1 MAIVRSP
8 LVAVTPGGL
17 AAVFVDLARRRV
29 RADARPWLEQA
40 LASTAGNDM
49 DGLESAFASAA
60 RYLRREALAPDAAE
74 RALLGSLGV
83 DWPLD
88 GWQTDE
94 LGRVALLLD
103 VAHRVEAAELDR
115 LVETLWARGDNRQ
128 RQAVVRALPLLP
140 APEGW
145 LLVALDA
152 ARSSVRPLFEA
163 IACDNPYP
171 ATRFHEIHFN
181 ELVLKCLGADLPL
194 ERVVGLGARATGA
207 LTREVTTYA
216 AARRAAGRA
225 LPPELWRLAA
235 APAPAPVI

>member
-1 MAIVRSP
+1 MSGILGPAP
-8 LVAVTPGGL
+8 L
-17 AAVFVDLARRRV
+17 AAAFVDLAQRRV
-29 RADARPWLEQA
+29 RADARAWLEQA
-40 LASTAGNDM
+40 LAGAAGGDAGRVA
-49 DGLESAFASAA
+49 DAFAGAA
-60 RYLRREALAPDAAE
+60 RHLRRGALALDAAE
-74 RALLGSLGV
+74 RSVLGSLGV

-103 VAHRVEAAELDR
+103 TAHRVAAVELDR
-115 LVETLWARGDNRQ
+115 LVESLWARGDNRE

-140 APEGW
+140 APERW
-145 LLVALDA
+145 LVVALEA

-194 ERVVGLGARATGA
+194 ERVVGLGGRATAA
-207 LTREVTTYA
+207 LTRDVATYA
-216 AARRAAGRA
+216 AARRAAGRSVR
-225 LPPELWRLAA
+225 PELWRF
-235 APAPAPVI
+235 APAPAPTA

>member
-1 MAIVRSP
+1 MVSDNVGPAP
-8 LVAVTPGGL
+8 LAAAFVGL
-17 AAVFVDLARRRV
+17 AQRRV
-29 RADARPWLEQA
+29 RVDARAWLEQA
-40 LASTAGNDM
+40 LAGAAGGDA
-49 DGLESAFASAA
+49 GCVAGAFASAA
-60 RYLRREALAPDAAE
+60 RHLRRGALALDAGE
-74 RALLGSLGV
+74 RAVLGSLGV

-103 VAHRVEAAELDR
+103 TAHRVAPAELDR
-115 LVETLWARGDNRQ
+115 LVESLWARGDNRE

-140 APEGW
+140 GPERW
-145 LLVALDA
+145 LVVALEA

-194 ERVVGLGARATGA
+194 ERVVGLGGRATTA
-207 LTREVTTYA
+207 LTREVATYA
-216 AARRAAGRA
+216 SARRAAGRSIR
-225 LPPELWRLAA
+225 PELWRFAA
-235 APAPAPVI
+235 APASAT